1 MCGIVGVYSN
11 EPVVRDLFYALNTL
25 QHRGQESCGIAVSDD
40 KDISCHK
47 ANIMARH
54 RIFRTNIAE
63 GNYEF
68 HSLFL
73 LFR

>member
-40 KDISCHK
+40 
-47 ANIMARH
+47 
-54 RIFRTNIAE
+54 
-63 GNYEF
+63 
-68 HSLFL
+68 
-73 LFR
+73 